1 MNDSF
6 ILRDR
11 KWRETNERITLSS
24 NAMLSENSK
33 GRLSHEEHD
42 EFRTIFERD
51 RDRIIHSKAFR
62 RLKHKTQVFI
72 NPDGDHFITRMT
84 HTLNVTQVGRSIS
97 KTLGLN
103 PDLTEA
109 ICLGHDVGHSPFG
122 HTGEE
127 ILNEMHPNGWSHSE
141 NSVKIFSKIENLN
154 LSVET
159 IDGIE
164 KHPWRYTEKPSTQ
177 EGMICRFADRIAYLS
192 HDVEDALRANVIKI
206 SDIPNKITKELGTP
220 GKQWINSLISGIFKA
235 SNSNEL
241 VMDSEI
247 GEIMNELREFMFEN
261 VYLRKETNDQ
271 RKECKN
277 IVQGTKEILH
287 KGEDLTPDQALDYVR
302 LWNTSYLI
310 SDDLKEGVLAFLEK
324 RDPDFN

>member
-127 ILNEMHPNGWSHSE
+127 ILNEMHPDGWSHSE

-235 SNSNEL
+235 SNNNEL
-241 VMDSEI
+241 VMDSQI

-261 VYLRKETNDQ
+261 VYLRDETSDQ

-277 IVQGTKEILH
+277 IVQTLVKYFIENKNELPKNYIQS
-287 KGEDLTPDQALDYVR
+287 EDDIENSIDYVAGMTDR
-302 LWNTSYLI
+302 FAI
-310 SDDLKEGVLAFLEK
+310 STFGKI
-324 RDPDFN
+324 N

>member
-109 ICLGHDVGHSPFG
+109 VCLGHDVGHSPFG

-159 IDGIE
+159 INGIE

-206 SDIPNKITKELGTP
+206 GDIPNKITKELGTP

-261 VYLRKETNDQ
+261 VYLRDETSDQ

-277 IVQGTKEILH
+277 IVQTLVEYFIENKNELPKNYIQS
-287 KGEDLTPDQALDYVR
+287 EDDIENSIDYVAGMTDR
-302 LWNTSYLI
+302 FAI
-310 SDDLKEGVLAFLEK
+310 STFEK
-324 RDPDFN
+324 IN

>member
-192 HDVEDALRANVIKI
+192 HDVEDALRSNVIKI

-241 VMDSEI
+241 IMDSEI
-247 GEIMNELREFMFEN
+247 GEIMNEIREFMFEN
-261 VYLRKETNDQ
+261 VYLRKETSDQ

-277 IVQGTKEILH
+277 IVQTLVEYFMENKNELPKNYIQS
-287 KGEDLTPDQALDYVR
+287 EDDIENSIDYVAGMTDR
-302 LWNTSYLI
+302 FAI
-310 SDDLKEGVLAFLEK
+310 STFGKI
-324 RDPDFN
+324 N

>member
-127 ILNEMHPNGWSHSE
+127 ILNEMHPDGWSHSE

-241 VMDSEI
+241 IMDSEI

-261 VYLRKETNDQ
+261 VYLRDETSDQ

-277 IVQGTKEILH
+277 IVQTLVEYFIENKNELPKNYIQS
-287 KGEDLTPDQALDYVR
+287 EDDIENSIDYVAGMTDR
-302 LWNTSYLI
+302 FAI
-310 SDDLKEGVLAFLEK
+310 STFGKI
-324 RDPDFN
+324 N

>member
-164 KHPWRYTEKPSTQ
+164 KHPWRYTEKPSTH

-247 GEIMNELREFMFEN
+247 GKIMNELREFMFEN

-277 IVQGTKEILH
+277 IVQTLVEYFTENKNELPKNYIQS
-287 KGEDLTPDQALDYVR
+287 EDDIENSIDYVAGMTDR
-302 LWNTSYLI
+302 FAI
-310 SDDLKEGVLAFLEK
+310 STFEK
-324 RDPDFN
+324 IN

>member
-127 ILNEMHPNGWSHSE
+127 ILNEMHPDGWSHSE

-159 IDGIE
+159 INGIE

-261 VYLRKETNDQ
+261 VYLRDETSDQ

-277 IVQGTKEILH
+277 IVQTLVEYFIENKNELPKNYIQS
-287 KGEDLTPDQALDYVR
+287 EDDIENSIDYVAGMTDR
-302 LWNTSYLI
+302 FAI
-310 SDDLKEGVLAFLEK
+310 STFGKI
-324 RDPDFN
+324 N

>member
-241 VMDSEI
+241 IMDSEI

-277 IVQGTKEILH
+277 IVQTLVEYFIENKNELP
-287 KGEDLTPDQALDYVR
+287 KTYVQSEDDIENSIDYVAGMTDR
-302 LWNTSYLI
+302 FAI
-310 SDDLKEGVLAFLEK
+310 STFGKI
-324 RDPDFN
+324 N

>member
-127 ILNEMHPNGWSHSE
+127 ILNEMNPNGWSHSE

-159 IDGIE
+159 INGIE

-241 VMDSEI
+241 IMDSEI

-277 IVQGTKEILH
+277 IVQTLVEYFMENKNELPKNYIQS
-287 KGEDLTPDQALDYVR
+287 EDDIENSIDYVAGMTDR
-302 LWNTSYLI
+302 FAI
-310 SDDLKEGVLAFLEK
+310 STFGKI
-324 RDPDFN
+324 N

>member
-1 MNDSF
+1 MSDSF

-277 IVQGTKEILH
+277 IVQTLVEYFMENKNELPKNYIQS
-287 KGEDLTPDQALDYVR
+287 EDDIENSIDYVAGMTDR
-302 LWNTSYLI
+302 FAI
-310 SDDLKEGVLAFLEK
+310 STFGKI
-324 RDPDFN
+324 N

>member
-127 ILNEMHPNGWSHSE
+127 ILNEMHPDGWSHSE
-141 NSVKIFSKIENLN
+141 NSVKIFSKIENLH

-241 VMDSEI
+241 VMDAES

-277 IVQGTKEILH
+277 IVQTLVEYFIENKNELPKNYIQS
-287 KGEDLTPDQALDYVR
+287 EDDIENSIDYVAGMTDR
-302 LWNTSYLI
+302 FAI
-310 SDDLKEGVLAFLEK
+310 STFGKI
-324 RDPDFN
+324 N

>member
-261 VYLRKETNDQ
+261 VYLRDETSDQ

-277 IVQGTKEILH
+277 IVKTLVEYFIENKNELPKNYIQS
-287 KGEDLTPDQALDYVR
+287 EDDIENSIDYVAGMTDR
-302 LWNTSYLI
+302 FAI
-310 SDDLKEGVLAFLEK
+310 STFEK
-324 RDPDFN
+324 IN

>member
-206 SDIPNKITKELGTP
+206 TDIPNKITKELGTP

-241 VMDSEI
+241 IMDSEI

-261 VYLRKETNDQ
+261 VYLREETNDQ

-277 IVQGTKEILH
+277 IVQTLVEYFIENKNELPKNYIQS
-287 KGEDLTPDQALDYVR
+287 EDDIENSIDYVAGMTDR
-302 LWNTSYLI
+302 FAI
-310 SDDLKEGVLAFLEK
+310 STFGKI
-324 RDPDFN
+324 N

>member
-33 GRLSHEEHD
+33 GRLSNEEHD

-84 HTLNVTQVGRSIS
+84 HTLNVTQVGRSIA

-122 HTGEE
+122 HTGED

-154 LSVET
+154 LSIET
-159 IDGIE
+159 IDGIG

-206 SDIPNKITKELGTP
+206 NDIPNKITKELGTP

-241 VMDSEI
+241 IMDSEI
-247 GEIMNELREFMFEN
+247 GEIMNELREFMFKN
-261 VYLRKETNDQ
+261 VYLREETNDQ
-271 RKECKN
+271 RMECKN
-277 IVQGTKEILH
+277 IVQTLVQYFLENKNELP
-287 KGEDLTPDQALDYVR
+287 KNYLQSEDDIENSIDYVAGMTDR
-302 LWNTSYLI
+302 FAI
-310 SDDLKEGVLAFLEK
+310 STFEK
-324 RDPDFN
+324 IS

>member
-241 VMDSEI
+241 IMDSEI

-261 VYLRKETNDQ
+261 VYLRKETNHQ

-277 IVQGTKEILH
+277 IVQTLVEYFMENKNELPKNYIQS
-287 KGEDLTPDQALDYVR
+287 EDDIENSIDYVAGMTDR
-302 LWNTSYLI
+302 FAI
-310 SDDLKEGVLAFLEK
+310 STFGKI
-324 RDPDFN
+324 N

>member
-241 VMDSEI
+241 IMDSEI
-247 GEIMNELREFMFEN
+247 AEIMNELREFMFEN
-261 VYLRKETNDQ
+261 VYLREETNDQ
-271 RKECKN
+271 RNECKN
-277 IVQGTKEILH
+277 IVQTLVQFFIENKNELPKNYIQS
-287 KGEDLTPDQALDYVR
+287 EDDIENSIDYVAGMTDR
-302 LWNTSYLI
+302 FAI
-310 SDDLKEGVLAFLEK
+310 STFGKI
-324 RDPDFN
+324 N

>member
-11 KWRETNERITLSS
+11 KWRETNERLTLSS

-241 VMDSEI
+241 IMDSEI

-277 IVQGTKEILH
+277 IVQTLVEYFMENKNELPKNYIQS
-287 KGEDLTPDQALDYVR
+287 EDDIENSIDYVAGMTDR
-302 LWNTSYLI
+302 FAI
-310 SDDLKEGVLAFLEK
+310 STFGKI
-324 RDPDFN
+324 N

>member
-271 RKECKN
+271 RKECKD
-277 IVQGTKEILH
+277 IVQTLVEYFIENKNELPKNYIQS
-287 KGEDLTPDQALDYVR
+287 EDDIENSIDYVAGMTDR
-302 LWNTSYLI
+302 FAI
-310 SDDLKEGVLAFLEK
+310 STFEK
-324 RDPDFN
+324 IN

>member
-159 IDGIE
+159 INGIE

-261 VYLRKETNDQ
+261 VYLRDETNDQ

-277 IVQGTKEILH
+277 IVQTLVEYFIENKNELPKNYIQS
-287 KGEDLTPDQALDYVR
+287 EDDIENSIDYVAGMTDR
-302 LWNTSYLI
+302 FAI
-310 SDDLKEGVLAFLEK
+310 STFEK
-324 RDPDFN
+324 IN

>member
-241 VMDSEI
+241 IMDSEI

-277 IVQGTKEILH
+277 IVQTLVEYFMENRNELPKNYIQS
-287 KGEDLTPDQALDYVR
+287 EDDIENSIDYVAGMTDR
-302 LWNTSYLI
+302 FAI
-310 SDDLKEGVLAFLEK
+310 STFGKI
-324 RDPDFN
+324 N

>member
-154 LSVET
+154 LSFET

-241 VMDSEI
+241 IMDSEI

-277 IVQGTKEILH
+277 IVQTLVEYFIENKNELPKNYIQS
-287 KGEDLTPDQALDYVR
+287 EDDIENSIDYVAGMTDR
-302 LWNTSYLI
+302 FAI
-310 SDDLKEGVLAFLEK
+310 STFEK
-324 RDPDFN
+324 IN

>member
-235 SNSNEL
+235 SNTNEL
-241 VMDSEI
+241 IMDSEI

-277 IVQGTKEILH
+277 IVQTLVEYFMENKNELPKNYIQS
-287 KGEDLTPDQALDYVR
+287 EDDIENSIDYVAGMTDR
-302 LWNTSYLI
+302 FAI
-310 SDDLKEGVLAFLEK
+310 STFGKI
-324 RDPDFN
+324 N

>member
-241 VMDSEI
+241 IMDSEI

-261 VYLRKETNDQ
+261 VYLRDETNEQ

-277 IVQGTKEILH
+277 IVQTLVEYFIENKNELPKNYIQS
-287 KGEDLTPDQALDYVR
+287 KDDIENSIDYVAGMTDR
-302 LWNTSYLI
+302 FAI
-310 SDDLKEGVLAFLEK
+310 STFEK
-324 RDPDFN
+324 IN

>member
-241 VMDSEI
+241 IMDSEI

-277 IVQGTKEILH
+277 IVQTLVEYFMENKNELPKNYIQS
-287 KGEDLTPDQALDYVR
+287 EDDIVNSIDYVAGMTDR
-302 LWNTSYLI
+302 FAI
-310 SDDLKEGVLAFLEK
+310 STFGKI
-324 RDPDFN
+324 N

>member
-33 GRLSHEEHD
+33 GRLSNEGHD

-84 HTLNVTQVGRSIS
+84 HTLNVTQVGRSIA

-122 HTGEE
+122 HTGED
-127 ILNEMHPNGWSHSE
+127 ILNEMHPKGWSHSE

-154 LSVET
+154 PVS
-159 IDGIE
+159 
-164 KHPWRYTEKPSTQ
+164 YTHLTLPTK
-177 EGMICRFADRIAYLS
+177 RI
-192 HDVEDALRANVIKI
+192 V
-206 SDIPNKITKELGTP
+206 
-220 GKQWINSLISGIFKA
+220 
-235 SNSNEL
+235 
-241 VMDSEI
+241 
-247 GEIMNELREFMFEN
+247 
-261 VYLRKETNDQ
+261 
-271 RKECKN
+271 
-277 IVQGTKEILH
+277 
-287 KGEDLTPDQALDYVR
+287 
-302 LWNTSYLI
+302 
-310 SDDLKEGVLAFLEK
+310 
-324 RDPDFN
+324 

>member
-164 KHPWRYTEKPSTQ
+164 KHPWRYTEEPSTQ

-261 VYLRKETNDQ
+261 VYLRDETNDQ

-277 IVQGTKEILH
+277 IVQTLVEYFIENKNELPKNYIQS
-287 KGEDLTPDQALDYVR
+287 EDDIENSIDYVAGMTDR
-302 LWNTSYLI
+302 FAI
-310 SDDLKEGVLAFLEK
+310 STFGKI
-324 RDPDFN
+324 N

>member
-241 VMDSEI
+241 IMDSEI

-261 VYLRKETNDQ
+261 VYLRDETNDQ

-277 IVQGTKEILH
+277 IVQTLVEYFIENKNELPKNYIQS
-287 KGEDLTPDQALDYVR
+287 EDDIENSIDYVAGMTDR
-302 LWNTSYLI
+302 FAI
-310 SDDLKEGVLAFLEK
+310 STFGKI
-324 RDPDFN
+324 N

>member
-127 ILNEMHPNGWSHSE
+127 ILNEMHPDGWSHSE

-241 VMDSEI
+241 IMDSEI

-277 IVQGTKEILH
+277 IVQTLVEYFIENKNELPKNYIQS
-287 KGEDLTPDQALDYVR
+287 EDDIENSIDYVAGMTDR
-302 LWNTSYLI
+302 FAI
-310 SDDLKEGVLAFLEK
+310 STFGKI
-324 RDPDFN
+324 N

>member
-84 HTLNVTQVGRSIS
+84 HTLNVTQVGRSIA

-241 VMDSEI
+241 IMDSEI

-277 IVQGTKEILH
+277 IVQTLVEYFMENKNELPKNYIQS
-287 KGEDLTPDQALDYVR
+287 EDDIENSIDYVAGMTDR
-302 LWNTSYLI
+302 FAI
-310 SDDLKEGVLAFLEK
+310 STFGKI
-324 RDPDFN
+324 N

>member
-127 ILNEMHPNGWSHSE
+127 ILNEMHPRGWSHSE

-206 SDIPNKITKELGTP
+206 SDVPNKITKELGTP

-241 VMDSEI
+241 AMDSQI

-261 VYLRKETNDQ
+261 VYLRDETNDQ

-277 IVQGTKEILH
+277 IVQTLVEYFIENKNELPKNYIQSDDDI
-287 KGEDLTPDQALDYVR
+287 ENSIDYVAGMTDR
-302 LWNTSYLI
+302 FAI
-310 SDDLKEGVLAFLEK
+310 STFEK
-324 RDPDFN
+324 IN